1 MDCPSC
7 GTQADPAATPTC
19 PVCGWAFAPAS
30 AAPSPPTIQPA
41 TRPKIPVEVI
51 LGLGIDI
58 TGSSQPFAD
67 GIRGNIDA
75 LLQAI
80 EAKAASVRV
89 TVQSHGDED
98 DRQQPTLV
106 ADGVPVVDAITAVK
120 ALIFDG
126 GGDPAEHHLNAI
138 EQLANTMTVVPG
150 GGRQRGA
157 LVFFTTADSKPARSG
172 KTATQIGADLRCR
185 GLIVCMVGEAG
196 TCIEAVAS
204 ASQGF
209 FFRIDANPNPDEM
222 RRVAAQ
228 IAASIVA
235 TLTKGTTRPMTQPL
249 GTV

>member
-19 PVCGWAFAPAS
+19 PVCGWGFAAAS
-30 AAPSPPTIQPA
+30 AAPSHPTIQPA

-51 LGLGIDI
+51 VGLGIDI
-58 TGSSQPFAD
+58 TGSSKRFAD

-75 LLQAI
+75 LLHAI
-80 EAKAASVRV
+80 EAKAAAVRL

-98 DRQQPTLV
+98 EHQQPTLV
-106 ADGVPVVDAITAVK
+106 ADGVSVAEAVTAVR

-138 EQLANTMTVVPG
+138 EQLTHTMTVVP

-172 KTATQIGADLRCR
+172 KTAAQIGADLRSR
-185 GLIVCMVGEAG
+185 GFIVCMVGEAG
-196 TCIEAVAS
+196 TCIETVAS